1 MPPTAETSPGLSN
14 PRDNQEESVVFYMDS
29 SKDRKKPGKVVFPT
43 DPPIKTTTEN
53 EVSVVYYVDPT
64 TDATDGSK
72 EDRED
77 EVSVV
82 YYT

>member
-1 MPPTAETSPGLSN
+1 VNHPGLAWRSLFF
-14 PRDNQEESVVFYMDS
+14 FYTDL
-29 SKDRKKPGKVVFPT
+29 SKDEKKKPDRVVFPT
-43 DPPIKTTTEN
+43 ESLATTTEN

-64 TDATDGSK
+64 TDATGESRD
-72 EDRED
+72 DTED